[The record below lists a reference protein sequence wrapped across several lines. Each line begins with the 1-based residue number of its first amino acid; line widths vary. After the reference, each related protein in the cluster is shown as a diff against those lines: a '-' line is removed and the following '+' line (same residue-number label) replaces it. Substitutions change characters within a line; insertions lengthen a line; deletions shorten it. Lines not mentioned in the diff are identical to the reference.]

1 MGVQRRVRRR
11 FAGPNGQ
18 ATRIDSAQGVRQ
30 GDPLGPLLF
39 SLAIRPFLEDLS
51 KCIGSE
57 HSLFAYLDD
66 IFILSM
72 DGTALAEV
80 NAFFNGRASPIALNR
95 AKCRSTTF
103 DDIRHTGYELLGT
116 CVGPRPIRHSFL
128 TAKIEVEKTN
138 LQKLDQLHHQH
149 ALLILRLSLQQN
161 LRHLQ
166 RSLRSHDLPHLWTV
180 LDNAILTAHNRHFS
194 RPPSDR

>member
-18 ATRIDSAQGVRQ
+18 ATRIDSSQGVRQ

-66 IFILSM
+66 IFILSTN
-72 DGTALAEV
+72 DFLRRFPFSATRPLH
-80 NAFFNGRASPIALNR
+80 LNEG
-95 AKCRSTTF
+95 KCTQISLEDVKSHGF
-103 DDIRHTGYELLGT
+103 EMLGT
-116 CVGPRPIRHSFL
+116 CIGASNRRSAFL
-128 TAKIEVEKTN
+128 SKK
-138 LQKLDQLHHQH
+138 
-149 ALLILRLSLQQN
+149 S
-161 LRHLQ
+161 
-166 RSLRSHDLPHLWTV
+166 P
-180 LDNAILTAHNRHFS
+180 
-194 RPPSDR
+194 DR